1 MVARGVGWNYLSFGL
16 GKLLVFITTAI
27 LARLLTQEDFGIV
40 GFATVAVSYL
50 SILKD
55 MGLGAALIQRRE
67 DVGEASNTVFTLNL
81 VVGLALTVLAMLIA
95 PIVAD
100 FFREPLVV
108 PILRWL
114 GLTFIINAL
123 GSVHTIRL
131 QRELDFRRKL
141 VPDLGRA
148 ITKGVVSIAFAV
160 AGSGVWALVYGQL
173 AGVAA
178 SVVLAW
184 IVFPWRPELSV
195 DREMAG
201 SLLKFGIAV
210 IGIDAL
216 AIVNDNVDYLLVGRI
231 FGNAAMGIYT
241 LAYRLP
247 ELLVINVL
255 WVMGA
260 VVFPAYS
267 AVQTNRDELRQIFLT
282 TVRIV
287 EIIVVPLCL
296 GLLITADPLVRV
308 AFGNQ
313 WLEAIPILRVL
324 AAYALVL
331 SIGFHVGGVY
341 KAIGRPDIS
350 VKLSL
355 LTLVIL
361 VPALWIGSTY
371 GLIGIA
377 FGHLIAVLIRG
388 ILRLVVATRFVDITL
403 RDILL
408 QLGPAFRGGLA
419 LTALALPVLFVT
431 DRLNPLVRLLVLT
444 VAGATGYLGVMLLF
458 ERDSLIRLGRMIGIL
473 KDEELE
479 RHAES

>member
-1 MVARGVGWNYLSFGL
+1 VGWNYLSFGL
-16 GKLLVFITTAI
+16 GKLLVFISTAI

-81 VVGLALTVLAMLIA
+81 IVGLALTVLAMLIA
-95 PIVAD
+95 PIVAN

-114 GLTFIINAL
+114 GLTFILNAL

-148 ITKGVVSIAFAV
+148 VTKGVVSIAFAV

-184 IVFPWRPELSV
+184 IVFPWRPKLSV

-201 SLLKFGIAV
+201 SLLKFGVAV

-216 AIVNDNVDYLLVGRI
+216 AIINDNVDYLLVGRI

-296 GLLITADPLVRV
+296 GLLIAADPLVRV

-377 FGHLIAVLIRG
+377 FGHLVAVLIRG
-388 ILRLVVATRFVDITL
+388 ILRLVVATRFVDISL

-408 QLGPAFRGGLA
+408 QLGPAFRGGIA
-419 LTALALPVLFVT
+419 LTALALPVLFMT
-431 DRLNPLVRLLVLT
+431 DGLDPLVRLLALT
-444 VAGATGYLGVMLLF
+444 VAGAFGYLGVMLVF
-458 ERDSLIRLGRMIGIL
+458 ERDSLIRLGKMIGIL
-473 KDEELE
+473 KDEERE
-479 RHAES
+479 RFAES